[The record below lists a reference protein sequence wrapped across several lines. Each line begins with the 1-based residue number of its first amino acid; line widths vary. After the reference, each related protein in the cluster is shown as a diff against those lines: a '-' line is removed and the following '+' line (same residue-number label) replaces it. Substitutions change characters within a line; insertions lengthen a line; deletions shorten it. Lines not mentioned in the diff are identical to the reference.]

1 MERVITCPHCLDTN
15 NCFEAVQPTFSSYL
29 CFNCG
34 YMSDS
39 RYEIGNLQLIENM
52 KKSPQLVRES
62 QFEDKERNIIWFP
75 SVINMG
81 ALGSIFPEG
90 EVDDYVWRY
99 AKVVSIPESDRH
111 KYDNHNQR
119 LDVEN
124 AQTFEKNDFMG
135 ACKAMG
141 ITERLDNA

>member
-15 NCFEAVQPTFSSYL
+15 NCFEDVQPTFSSYL

-81 ALGSIFPEG
+81 ALGIIFPEG

-124 AQTFEKNDFMG
+124 AQTLEKNDFMG